1 MPLPKYNGPHIVG
14 DDGSD
19 ESPPFSPPS
28 VLMADEELSE
38 SSSEES
44 SSDDSTESEVSI
56 ESTSSE
62 RSPVLGENE
71 NQLIASYLVP
81 VVMPP
86 DEDYGPIIEID
97 PTAQQQD
104 APDGDLANAEPSL
117 PQIGSIMQDA
127 PINGDMAN
135 LANAEPSLPQ
145 IGSIMQ
151 DAPINGDMAN
161 LANAEPSLPQIGS
174 IMQDAPINGDM
185 ANLANAEP
193 SLPQIGSIMQDA
205 PINGDMANANANS
218 MSPLTE
224 VDFHGYC
231 NTVYKTTASTQ
242 TSESDIEN
250 DMPSNCRR
258 RTTPASFEDPESI
271 GARVSKRGR
280 CSTSSGKSI
289 ELAKP
294 LDVTNYFQEVSALF
308 VRERVELLAFAEY
321 CKISDR
327 ALMKA
332 VARSKQRQEQGRK

>member
-104 APDGDLANAEPSL
+104 APDGD
-117 PQIGSIMQDA
+117 
-127 PINGDMAN
+127 